1 MKRTITL
8 SPGRGTLLACV
19 LFLISIALAALPGKA
34 TAQTVYQSEGLNF
47 TLNPIDHTATV
58 GATEGGT
65 IARDLIIPE
74 KITYNET
81 EYTVTAIANGG
92 FKDNTSINSVVIP
105 FTVKKIDRQA
115 FQGSTLTSVTLN
127 EGLEIIDYAAFFNCN
142 ITEVTIPASVT
153 SIGNYALYSS
163 SELSVTCLG
172 STPATFVGSS
182 NFNKLKQIRVPA
194 GAVDAYKAADG
205 WSTYESIIQ
214 AIHPTSFTDATGFTY
229 TLAMSDDHTCLNAT
243 LASCSKNLTGELE
256 IPQVLKNNDGTS
268 YTWNDKEIH
277 VVAIAPEVFSG
288 CTQITKLTIPN
299 TVKTI
304 GEYCFEGCTDMT
316 VYYNG
321 DPAQIIDNSGSTT
334 DNANLSDSKYYPILI
349 VPAEKKDAFKNYND
363 SGSSWGNLAYIY
375 TADELKTL
383 CLTDATDF
391 TTAISKDG
399 FYKAGN
405 LSYKRTFNTPGQYAT
420 TCLPF
425 AINPADYAEE
435 LDIYRLTTLVSESDE
450 TGFALRMNETKII
463 LSLEKT
469 NSDDNKIIY
478 PQEPLF
484 VKAKEGVGEVTFKS
498 VSSYTGEEI
507 LNACELPSTMQLAVY
522 DWDGNSGIMSKA
534 NDLNLTAAGT
544 VCKLSADSKLLSAAN
559 IYTFNADGSF
569 GRSDEVHAFR
579 MFIATPKQSA
589 QMSPLNISIGIE
601 GETTGINGI
610 TDRLPSDAAADRTA
624 PVYSLDGKMVSAN
637 GSTDGLK
644 KGIYIKNKK
653 KFVVK

>member
-1 MKRTITL
+1 MKRTINL

-19 LFLISIALAALPGKA
+19 LFLISIALAALPCKA
-34 TAQTVYQSEGLNF
+34 TAQTIYKSEGLNF

-229 TLAMSDDHTCLNAT
+229 TLAMSDDHTGLTAT
-243 LASCSKNLTGELE
+243 LASCSDKQAENLE
-256 IPQVLKNNDGTS
+256 IPDVLKNNDGTS
-268 YTWNDKEIH
+268 YTWNDKEIQ
-277 VVAIAPEVFSG
+277 VTAIASKAFKGMSNLKELRLPTNLKSIGEHCFDG
-288 CTQITKLTIPN
+288 CTN
-299 TVKTI
+299 
-304 GEYCFEGCTDMT
+304 MT

-321 DPAQIIDNSGSTT
+321 DPAQISSGSTT

-349 VPAEKKDAFKNYND
+349 VSADKKAAFKNYND

-391 TTAISKDG
+391 TTAISKDD

-478 PQEPLF
+478 SMEPLF

-498 VSSYTGEEI
+498 VSSYTGENI
-507 LNACELPSTMQLAVY
+507 LKACELPSTMPLAVY

-544 VCKLSADSKLLSAAN
+544 VCKLSADSELLSAVN

-601 GETTGINGI
+601 GETTDINGI

-637 GSTDGLK
+637 GSTDRLK